1 MSRFRSTRLLYI
13 PSLKRCVRFN
23 EFRNE
28 HLLALYRTSDSLPDS
43 ICTQWDIIEDCIV
56 DGDVDVSNFTV
67 IDMLFI
73 FLSWR
78 VNCVN
83 PYIEYGDGMDDV
95 IDVTEWFHSISKIAD
110 NTFRKCVTLP
120 KSGYEVTL
128 DLPTIRDDME
138 MQRVFM
144 TRSGREGAI
153 KENVARHTIC
163 TIRSVKG
170 VELTK
175 YSDKEQIF
183 NSLPPV
189 DGAAIL
195 EHVNEYIN
203 GFMEGVVID
212 IGVDNIKAEFA
223 LDLIPVL
230 VKFLFAGKPE
240 TIIQDSLFLSKRCNI
255 NYEDFMNMTP
265 MDSKHSIDFF
275 QEMSK
280 NDEGSGEGVED
291 LTDQYFEQN

>member
-1 MSRFRSTRLLYI
+1 
-13 PSLKRCVRFN
+13 
-23 EFRNE
+23 
-28 HLLALYRTSDSLPDS
+28 
-43 ICTQWDIIEDCIV
+43 
-56 DGDVDVSNFTV
+56 
-67 IDMLFI
+67 MLFI